1 MEPLVA
7 VGADE
12 TEESILARTQR
23 FEMKKRE
30 LEGYVEEYTEEWYRL
45 KYPGFPDEFYPLFA
59 KASGVAPS
67 GSDES
72 SGEASD
78 ESMENN
84 VDQQ

>member
-12 TEESILARTQR
+12 TEESILARTPR

-59 KASGVAPS
+59 KAS
-67 GSDES
+67 DES

>member
-30 LEGYVEEYTEEWYRL
+30 L
-45 KYPGFPDEFYPLFA
+45 
-59 KASGVAPS
+59 
-67 GSDES
+67 
-72 SGEASD
+72 
-78 ESMENN
+78 
-84 VDQQ
+84 